1 MRRPT
6 PMLRAVAIL
15 LLLAIFPQ
23 GCATMPE
30 SSGEAALLCGAG
42 GALAGGAIGAAAA
55 GGRNT
60 LTGALIGAAIG
71 GLVGAATCFAIAEYK
86 SKQTKGYQETQQA
99 VQYQPDMGD
108 VVQITNFSLDPSAAA
123 PGSQVAFNS
132 TYYVMSPN
140 SDAEV
145 TVTETRTLKKFD
157 QASGQYKE
165 MGRPTSSVTMKPGTR
180 SADGKFDVR
189 SGVEPGKYLLAFK
202 VDSAGR
208 TDEKELPFEV
218 TTNQAQLQGAKVA
231 QVTSEPIGA
240 KRAAVSA
247 PPPAAPVRPAPPVAA
262 PAFPPSPAPAAAP
275 AAPLS
280 ALGEG
285 QAAPPAMMAPPPPMA
300 PTPPPAMAPPP
311 PGPPPAMASLPPG
324 QGKQRHFVANK
335 VANTGTVREGPG
347 AAFRVVAE
355 IEKDGRFVIV
365 QTVMPQGSRTP
376 WHKIRLDDG
385 REGWVNSALGSE
397 IEE

>member
-6 PMLRAVAIL
+6 RRLRAVAML

-23 GCATMPE
+23 GCASMPE

-42 GALAGGAIGAAAA
+42 GALAGGAIGAAA
-55 GGRNT
+55 GGRHA
-60 LTGALIGAAIG
+60 LAGALIGAAIG
-71 GLVGAATCFAIAEYK
+71 GLVGAATCFAIVEYR
-86 SKQTKGYQETQQA
+86 SKQTKGYQDTKQA
-99 VQYQPDMGD
+99 VQYQPDLGD

-140 SDAEV
+140 SDADV

-189 SGVEPGKYLLAFK
+189 SGVEKGKYLLAFK
-202 VDSAGR
+202 VESAGK

-218 TTNQAQLQGAKVA
+218 TDNQAQLKEAKVA
-231 QVTSEPIGA
+231 QVVSEPIGA
-240 KRAAVSA
+240 KRAAASVAPAVYQPPAPAPAPVAPWPPAPPSA
-247 PPPAAPVRPAPPVAA
+247 PPG
-262 PAFPPSPAPAAAP
+262 
-275 AAPLS
+275 APL
-280 ALGEG
+280 ATLGEG
-285 QAAPPAMMAPPPPMA
+285 QPAPPGMAPSPPPTMA
-300 PTPPPAMAPPP
+300 PLP
-311 PGPPPAMASLPPG
+311 PGPPPPVASLPPS
-324 QGKQRHFVANK
+324 QGKQRYFIANRVAT
-335 VANTGTVREGPG
+335 TGAVREGPG
-347 AAFRVVAE
+347 SAFRVVAE
-355 IEKDGRFVIV
+355 VEKDGRFIILQSAV
-365 QTVMPQGSRTP
+365 PQGSRTP
-376 WHKIRLDDG
+376 WHRIRLDDG
-385 REGWVNSALGSE
+385 REGWVNGALGSE

>member
-55 GGRNT
+55 GGRNV
-60 LTGALIGAAIG
+60 LAGALIGAAIG

-86 SKQTKGYQETQQA
+86 SKQTKGYQETKQA
-99 VQYQPDMGD
+99 VQYQPDQGD

-132 TYYVMSPN
+132 TYYVMSPS
-140 SDAEV
+140 SDADV

-189 SGVEPGKYLLAFK
+189 SGVETGKYLLAFK
-202 VDSAGR
+202 VESAGK

-218 TTNQAQLQGAKVA
+218 TNNQAQLQGAKVA

-240 KRAAVSA
+240 KR
-247 PPPAAPVRPAPPVAA
+247 VAA
-262 PAFPPSPAPAAAP
+262 PTATPVAPASAMAPAAAP
-275 AAPLS
+275 AAPL
-280 ALGEG
+280 ATLGEG
-285 QAAPPAMMAPPPPMA
+285 QPASPAMMA
-300 PTPPPAMAPPP
+300 PPPAMAPPP
-311 PGPPPAMASLPPG
+311 PGPPQAVASLPSG
-324 QGKQRHFVANK
+324 QGKQRHFIVNK
-335 VANTGTVREGPG
+335 VANTGNVREGPG

-355 IEKDGRFVIV
+355 IEKDGRFLIV

>member
-55 GGRNT
+55 GGRNV
-60 LTGALIGAAIG
+60 LVGALIGAAIG

-86 SKQTKGYQETQQA
+86 SKQTKGYQETKQE
-99 VQYQPDMGD
+99 VQYQPDLGD

-140 SDAEV
+140 SDADV
-145 TVTETRTLKKFD
+145 TVTETRTMKKFD

-189 SGVEPGKYLLAFK
+189 SGVETGKYLLAFK
-202 VDSAGR
+202 VESAGK

-218 TTNQAQLQGAKVA
+218 TNDQAQLKGAKVA

-240 KRAAVSA
+240 KRVAATA
-247 PPPAAPVRPAPPVAA
+247 PPAAAPMT
-262 PAFPPSPAPAAAP
+262 PAFPASPAAAP
-275 AAPLS
+275 AAPL
-280 ALGEG
+280 ATLGEG
-285 QAAPPAMMAPPPPMA
+285 QPASPSMMVPPPGMAPA
-300 PTPPPAMAPPP
+300 PPPAMAPPL
-311 PGPPPAMASLPPG
+311 PGPPQAVASLPPG

-355 IEKDGRFVIV
+355 IEKDGRFLIV